1 MKFFQVSG
9 RIKFV
14 GGPSR
19 FPVINIYQHIDGKSR
34 LVGNFHPNISEEL
47 NQVIGGTLD
56 LNMSAIVW
64 LSGKKPD
71 DGSEP
76 PKKCVFSGFAELLNV
91 SCEGAIVIVNI
102 IGFGLLGIFLVI
114 VVILIKRK

>member
-1 MKFFQVSG
+1 VS
-9 RIKFV
+9 
-14 GGPSR
+14 
-19 FPVINIYQHIDGKSR
+19 
-34 LVGNFHPNISEEL
+34 
-47 NQVIGGTLD
+47 GGTLD

-114 VVILIKRK
+114 VVIIIKRKFVYFLFKTIIRKIKLRVYNY

>member
-1 MKFFQVSG
+1 M
-9 RIKFV
+9 
-14 GGPSR
+14 
-19 FPVINIYQHIDGKSR
+19 
-34 LVGNFHPNISEEL
+34 
-47 NQVIGGTLD
+47 IGGNLD

-64 LSGKKPD
+64 LSGHKPD

-102 IGFGLLGIFLVI
+102 IGFGLLGLFLLVI
-114 VVILIKRK
+114 VIIIKRK